1 MQKKISVLKKRKDF
15 LRVAQ
20 GIRMVVS
27 TAILQAAPSLSAEPV
42 PFKIGYTATKKI
54 GKAHVRNRTKRR
66 LRAVVREVFPDLALP
81 NVEYVL
87 IGRYNTADCRFK
99 TLKSD
104 IKWALKK
111 TNKMLLEAQNP
122 PENETTEP
130 ETAAQTSITDGE
142 CVPE

>member
-1 MQKKISVLKKRKDF
+1 MQKKILVLKKRKDF

-27 TAILQAAPSLSAEPV
+27 TAILQAAPSLSAEQV
-42 PFKIGYTATKKI
+42 PFKVGYTATKKI
-54 GKAHVRNRTKRR
+54 GKAHIRNRTKRR
-66 LRAVVREVFPDLALP
+66 LRAVVREVFPNLALP

-111 TNKMLLEAQNP
+111 TNKMLLETQNP
-122 PENETTEP
+122 PENGNTEA
-130 ETAAQTSITDGE
+130 ETAAQMRMTDGE
-142 CVPE
+142 HAPE